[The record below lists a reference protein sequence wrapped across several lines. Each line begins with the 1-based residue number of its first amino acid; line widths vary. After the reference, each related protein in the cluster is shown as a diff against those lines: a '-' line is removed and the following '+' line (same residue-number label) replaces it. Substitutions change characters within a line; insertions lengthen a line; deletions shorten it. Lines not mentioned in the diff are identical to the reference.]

1 MRLFPLRDGE
11 EKETLSYAE
20 AARWLVT
27 LIGFDDSASTKRR
40 PELAL
45 DGSGIVLMCMQLGKT
60 CLKR

>member
-1 MRLFPLRDGE
+1 MACDMMIVPQP
-11 EKETLSYAE
+11 
-20 AARWLVT
+20 
-27 LIGFDDSASTKRR
+27 KRR